1 VRPKTG
7 NIGIGQSK
15 QAKMKKIFR
24 ISSTTQKFVA
34 QSLNVR
40 NSVDISHRNVS
51 SKLSGIRKSNMN
63 EIYTAK
69 INKMQMNI
77 KK

>member
-24 ISSTTQKFVA
+24 ISSTTQKFIA

-40 NSVDISHRNVS
+40 NSVDISHRNGS